1 MDKAFGTMLADE
13 SEAKPPL
20 IVLMGHASARTISS
34 RSCALGLLAALGSGL
49 RGRTPKAARQARLAN
64 EAPDLTIVVMGA

>member
-1 MDKAFGTMLADE
+1 MLRPLLKELVDKAFGTMLADE

-34 RSCALGLLAALGSGL
+34 RSCALGLLAAIGSGL
-49 RGRTPKAARQARLAN
+49 RGQNSQGRPAGSFS
-64 EAPDLTIVVMGA
+64 E